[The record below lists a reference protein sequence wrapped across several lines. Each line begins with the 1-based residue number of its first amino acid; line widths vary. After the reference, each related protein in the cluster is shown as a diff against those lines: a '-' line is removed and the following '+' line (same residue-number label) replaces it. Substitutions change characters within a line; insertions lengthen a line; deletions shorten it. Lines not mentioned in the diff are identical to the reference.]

1 MNIFDHIVKPLWA
14 VLLATLL
21 ASCATNE
28 TLFAGYEN
36 GCRVNMLVE
45 SESLSVIDDVGN
57 VYRWEPH
64 IDFELESSSLMGDAK
79 IKLNQNIA
87 ILQAYPELIFVVN
100 SYNQGV
106 GSHADQLRLSK
117 KRAFEIK
124 KYMLSQGVMADRVI
138 SQPEAKTAQA
148 IVPRKGDQVY
158 ELDRRVE
165 FMLLDQFARPI
176 PFRVKSL
183 F

>member
-1 MNIFDHIVKPLWA
+1 MSIS
-14 VLLATLL
+14 LLV
-21 ASCATNE
+21 SCASNDA
-28 TLFAGYEN
+28 LFAEYEN
-36 GCRVNMLVE
+36 RCRVNMLVE
-45 SESLSVIDDVGN
+45 SETLSVIDDNGN
-57 VYRWEPH
+57 AYRWEPH
-64 IDFELESSSLMGDAK
+64 IDFELESSALVGDAK
-79 IKLNQNIA
+79 IRLDHNAA
-87 ILQAYPELIFVVN
+87 ILKAYPELIFVVN

-106 GSHADQLRLSK
+106 GSHADHLRLSK

-138 SQPEAKTAQA
+138 SQPGAKTAQA
-148 IVPRKGDQVY
+148 IAPRKGEKVY

-176 PFRVKSL
+176 PLRVKSL